1 MAVMKELIIP
11 NIELK
16 DELILENSFVSQS
29 PSGVVSK
36 EVPFKVKIAEV
47 DHSFCAISELTG
59 KAVGINGEYTFTS
72 THELVLALSRKYQI
86 YQED

>member
-1 MAVMKELIIP
+1 MKELIIP

-16 DELILENSFVSQS
+16 NELILENSFVSRS

-36 EVPFKVKIAEV
+36 EAPFKVKIVEV

-59 KAVGINGEYTFTS
+59 KAVEINGEYTFTS
-72 THELVLALSRKYQI
+72 TQELVLALSRKYLI